1 MTDMKQWVRLHVVEE
16 LSVPNQKS
24 ETLYPQAVL
33 QLQPQCPRIDLGP
46 DHGPHRAHQGR
57 YAELFELQIC
67 VSHKLDIW
75 GRDWK

>member
-1 MTDMKQWVRLHVVEE
+1 VVEE

-24 ETLYPQAVL
+24 LKWEPLHPQAVF
-33 QLQPQCPRIDLGP
+33 QHQPQFPRIDLGP
-46 DHGPHRAHQGR
+46 DHDQHRAHQGR

-75 GRDWK
+75 G